1 MLIKRFYDEK
11 LAQASYLV
19 GCAATGEALVVDP
32 NRDVEQFVAAAEREG
47 MRITHIT
54 ETHIHADYV
63 SGARELAERTGGRL
77 YLSAEGGEGWQYAFA
92 EEAGAVLLREGDS
105 FKVGN
110 VRIDVLH
117 TPGSHAGAPVV
128 RGDGH
133 GGRGPAD
140 GRVHGRL
147 HLRGRCRPAGPAGAC
162 GEVRRHHGGGSAD
175 PVPQPGEVQGAL
187 PDWVQLWP
195 GHGAGSACGKALGAV
210 PQTTLGYEKLFNWGL
225 AAQSEAEFV
234 EAVLAGQP
242 EPPMYFAQMKR
253 INKEGPRILG
263 GFRRP
268 QRLPESRL
276 ETLID
281 EGALVVDTRHA
292 TDYANAHIPGTL
304 NVPLGNSFTTW
315 AGSVLPYD
323 RPFYLI
329 VEDPSGSSMDAII
342 RDLAMIGLDD
352 VAGCFSADVVQ
363 AWVET
368 GRAAQGVPEVAP
380 QQLEELMRLDAV
392 ELIDVRN
399 SSEWNEGHIPGSRN
413 FPLGRLPEQLDQV
426 PQDGRSWSSAR
437 AAAAPASPSA
447 CCRRTASRTSVTSP
461 ATCRAGGR
469 AGTARAGFV
478 ARYCMSQHRSTP
490 RCDDRHLIVAARRP
504 VPRRPTPCD
513 ASSRGFPAL
522 PCRRPCDGPFRAAG
536 PAPPR
541 TPQ

>member
-1 MLIKRFYDEK
+1 MLIKRFYDDK

-19 GCAATGEALVVDP
+19 GCAATGEALIVDP
-32 NRDVEQFVAAAEREG
+32 NRDVEQFVEAAEREG

-92 EEAGAVLLREGDS
+92 DEAGAVLLRDGDS

-110 VRIDVLH
+110 VKIDVVH
-117 TPGSHAGAPVV
+117 TPGHTPEHLSFVVTDTAGADKPMGVFT
-128 RGDGH
+128 GDFIFVGDV
-133 GGRGPAD
+133 GRPDLLERAAKYAGTMED
-140 GRVHGRL
+140 GARILYRSL
-147 HLRGRCRPAGPAGAC
+147 
-162 GEVRRHHGGGSAD
+162 EKFKNM
-175 PVPQPGEVQGAL
+175 L
-187 PDWVQLWP
+187 PDYVQLWP

-225 AAQSEAEFV
+225 AARSEDEFV

-253 INKEGPRILG
+253 INKEGPRILN

-276 ETLID
+276 ERLID
-281 EGALVVDTRHA
+281 EGGLVVDTRHA

-323 RPFYLI
+323 RPFHLI
-329 VEDPSGSSMDAII
+329 VEDPSGRAMDEIV

-352 VAGCFSADVVQ
+352 VAGCFGADVVQ
-363 AWVET
+363 AWIDT
-368 GRAAQGVPEVAP
+368 DRAAQGVPEVAAG
-380 QQLEELMRLDAV
+380 QLEELMRLDAV

-399 SSEWNEGHIPGSRN
+399 SSEWNAGHIPGSRN
-413 FPLGRLPEQLDQV
+413 FPLGRLPEQLEQIPRDRPLV
-426 PQDGRSWSSAR
+426 VHCES
-437 AAAAPASPSA
+437 
-447 CCRRTASRTSVTSP
+447 
-461 ATCRAGGR
+461 GGR
-469 AGTARAGFV
+469 AGVAIGVLQANGFSDV
-478 ARYCMSQHRSTP
+478 
-490 RCDDRHLIVAARRP
+490 RHLSGDFAGWRRGGHR
-504 VPRRPTPCD
+504 VEQSGELVT
-513 ASSRGFPAL
+513 A
-522 PCRRPCDGPFRAAG
+522 
-536 PAPPR
+536 
-541 TPQ
+541 

>member
-1 MLIKRFYDEK
+1 MLIKRFYDDK

-47 MRITHIT
+47 MRITHVT

-63 SGARELAERTGGRL
+63 SGARELAERTGARL

-92 EEAGAVLLREGDS
+92 AEADAVLLHDGDS

-117 TPGSHAGAPVV
+117 TPGHTPEHLSFVVTDTAGADRPMGVFT
-128 RGDGH
+128 GDFIFVGDV
-133 GGRGPAD
+133 GRPDLLERAAKYACTMED
-140 GRVHGRL
+140 GARILYRSL
-147 HLRGRCRPAGPAGAC
+147 QKFK
-162 GEVRRHHGGGSAD
+162 ES
-175 PVPQPGEVQGAL
+175 L

-276 ETLID
+276 ETLMEQD
-281 EGALVVDTRHA
+281 ALVVDTRHA

-315 AGSVLPYD
+315 AGSVVPYD
-323 RPFYLI
+323 RPFHLI
-329 VEDPSGSSMDAII
+329 VEDPSGSSMDGIV

-368 GRAAQGVPEVAP
+368 GRAAQGVPEVSP
-380 QQLEELMRLDAV
+380 QQLEELIRLDAV

-426 PQDGRSWSSAR
+426 PRDRPLVVFCES
-437 AAAAPASPSA
+437 
-447 CCRRTASRTSVTSP
+447 
-461 ATCRAGGR
+461 GGR
-469 AGTARAGFV
+469 AGVAIGVLQANGFTDV
-478 ARYCMSQHRSTP
+478 
-490 RCDDRHLIVAARRP
+490 RHLTGDMSGWRKGGHRTVQG
-504 VPRRPTPCD
+504 
-513 ASSRGFPAL
+513 SAL
-522 PCRRPCDGPFRAAG
+522 VTA
-536 PAPPR
+536 
-541 TPQ
+541 